1 MAQEVKKG
9 QFEIFDA
16 SAYRVGIVVAQ
27 FNRDVTD
34 GLLVSALEIAEKY
47 GIPREKVGVFRVPG
61 SVEIPVVL
69 NGLAETKKYDALVA
83 LGAVI
88 RGETDHYDYVAKIV
102 SEGVLRVMMDYGI
115 PVGFGVLTCNTKEQA
130 LARAHSG
137 GEAFVAALHSL
148 RILRGLVPRTRIN
161 SVRGRP

>member
-1 MAQEVKKG
+1 MAQEVQKG

-27 FNRDVTD
+27 FNQDITD
-34 GLLVSALEIAEKY
+34 GLLESALETAEKY
-47 GIPREKVGVFRVPG
+47 GLKREDVSVFRVAG

-69 NGLAETKKYDALVA
+69 RALAEKKPVVSAVEPYDALLA

-115 PVGFGVLTCNTKEQA
+115 PVGFGVLTCDTKEQA
-130 LARAHSG
+130 MARAHSG
-137 GEAFVAALHSL
+137 GEALEAALHSL
-148 RILRGLVPRTRIN
+148 RTLRSL
-161 SVRGRP
+161 

>member
-1 MAQEVKKG
+1 MAQEVQKG
-9 QFEIFDA
+9 EFEIFDA
-16 SAYRVGIVVAQ
+16 SAYLVGIVVAQ

-69 NGLAETKKYDALVA
+69 KGLAETKKYDALVA
-83 LGAVI
+83 LGAII

-102 SEGVLRVMMDYGI
+102 SEGVLRVMMDYGM
-115 PVGFGVLTCNTKEQA
+115 PVGFGVLTLENAEQA
-130 LARAHSG
+130 KERFGVGGGAVEAVVQAVREIRARK
-137 GEAFVAALHSL
+137 
-148 RILRGLVPRTRIN
+148 I
-161 SVRGRP
+161 

>member
-1 MAQEVKKG
+1 MAQKVHKG
-9 QFEIFDA
+9 EFEIFDA
-16 SAYRVGIVVAQ
+16 SEYRVGIVAAQ

-34 GLLVSALEIAEKY
+34 GLLEAALGVAEQY
-47 GIPREKVGVFRVPG
+47 GITREKVGVFRVPG

-69 NGLAETKKYDALVA
+69 RGLAESGKYDALVA

-102 SEGVLRVMMDYGI
+102 SEGVLRVMLDHGI

-137 GEAFVAALHSL
+137 GEAVVAALHSL
-148 RILRGLVPRTRIN
+148 RILRGLV
-161 SVRGRP
+161 G